1 MLVKPANFDPN
12 KKYPLFTVIHGGAAS
27 MWRDQF
33 VLRWNY
39 HLLAKP
45 GYVVLADRLQGFHR
59 LWRGILALDSVRP
72 IERPG
77 R

>member
-45 GYVVLADRLQGFHR
+45 GYVVLLTDYKGSTGYGEEFSRV
-59 LWRGILALDSVRP
+59 DPVRP
-72 IERPG
+72 LEGSG